1 MAEALAGL
9 RNVIVH
15 MYADIDYEE
24 LASFLDILGEVERL
38 MQKMLDFI
46 VREGLDP

>member
-1 MAEALAGL
+1 M
-9 RNVIVH
+9 VH
-15 MYADIDYEE
+15 MYVDVDYEG

-46 VREGLDP
+46 VRESLDP